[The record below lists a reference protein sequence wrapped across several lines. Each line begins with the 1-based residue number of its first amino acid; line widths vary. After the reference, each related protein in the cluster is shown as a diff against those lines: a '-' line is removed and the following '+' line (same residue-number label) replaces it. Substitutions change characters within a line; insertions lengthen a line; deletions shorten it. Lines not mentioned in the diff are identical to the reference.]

1 MRLAST
7 LIFLLVI
14 ASLPLASSTS
24 GRSVEVDI
32 SIMKYDWLS
41 NETVEFSI
49 EVSNAP
55 FNQQFIVEYSISN
68 LQENIIKTG
77 SMVFQSSGP
86 STQIPI
92 FVKHFFDSSNFYF
105 LSVSI
110 IDSTDVTIATGET
123 SFMVF
128 QNTIMPQ
135 IGNLL
140 AFGDSLSDM
149 GNAKDSI
156 LNVPDV
162 PPYWQGR
169 FSNGPVWIEY
179 VSQAY
184 GVTTTVG
191 SLSEQGDNRAFGGSQ
206 TGQGFSYLL
215 LPNVGT
221 QISNYLANV
230 QSSIAQ
236 NEVVSLWAGGND
248 FLYGTANSDTIVA
261 NMESHIRQLNTAG
274 ASEFIIPN
282 LPPLEKTPEI
292 LGRSQSQQNT
302 IASEVVSYNTKLA
315 TLVNDLVAELSI
327 TVHFIDAWS
336 LFNDIVDNSRALGI
350 TNTQDSACSASATL
364 LPLPICNSASTVA
377 NNPDE
382 FIFFDKAHPTRVM
395 HEFISFF
402 AIQSIGNG
410 DTDGDLIIDDYDQC
424 PWTSNDWIADQT
436 GCSWEQ
442 LDEDSDGVS
451 NGDDVCPATVLGEI
465 VDNNCLL
472 YTSPSPRD

>member
-24 GRSVEVDI
+24 GRSIEVDI

-55 FNQQFIVEYSISN
+55 FNQQFIAEYSISN
-68 LQENIIKTG
+68 LQENVINTD
-77 SMVFQSSGP
+77 SVVFQSSGP

-105 LSVSI
+105 FTVSI
-110 IDSTDVTIATGET
+110 IDSTGVIIATGEV

-169 FSNGPVWIEY
+169 FSNGPVWLEY

-191 SLSEQGDNRAFGGSQ
+191 SLTEQGDNRAFGGSQ

-236 NEVVSLWAGGND
+236 NDVVSLCAGGND
-248 FLYGTANSDTIVA
+248 FLY
-261 NMESHIRQLNTAG
+261 
-274 ASEFIIPN
+274 
-282 LPPLEKTPEI
+282 
-292 LGRSQSQQNT
+292 
-302 IASEVVSYNTKLA
+302 
-315 TLVNDLVAELSI
+315 
-327 TVHFIDAWS
+327 
-336 LFNDIVDNSRALGI
+336 
-350 TNTQDSACSASATL
+350 
-364 LPLPICNSASTVA
+364 
-377 NNPDE
+377 
-382 FIFFDKAHPTRVM
+382 
-395 HEFISFF
+395 
-402 AIQSIGNG
+402 
-410 DTDGDLIIDDYDQC
+410 
-424 PWTSNDWIADQT
+424 
-436 GCSWEQ
+436 
-442 LDEDSDGVS
+442 
-451 NGDDVCPATVLGEI
+451 
-465 VDNNCLL
+465 
-472 YTSPSPRD
+472 